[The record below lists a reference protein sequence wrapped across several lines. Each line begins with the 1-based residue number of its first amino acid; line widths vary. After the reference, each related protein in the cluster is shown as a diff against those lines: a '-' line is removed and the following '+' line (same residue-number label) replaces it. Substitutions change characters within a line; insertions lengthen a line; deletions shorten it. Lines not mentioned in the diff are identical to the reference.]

1 MDSIFAIIENIFST
15 LWGLNFQID
24 TMKVYPVRVLL
35 ISAVFVLIIGI
46 VKAVFFDGG
55 STD

>member
-1 MDSIFAIIENIFST
+1 MDSIFAIIENIFAT

-24 TMKVYPVRVLL
+24 TMIVYPVRVLL